1 MEELIMKFAEEFKK
15 STRAHILMITN
26 HGMHH
31 WNIIPGLPDTGG
43 QNVFVNEFSDALAN
57 QGYRITII
65 NRGGYANPVSGEM
78 RKGILYKDENQR
90 IMYLEDGRGE
100 FISKEDMDA
109 QMPALLENLKQQL
122 KEEGSKVD
130 VIISHYWDGAKL
142 GILYNQTLSKKKTH
156 IWVPHSLGDVKKR
169 NINSTEWD
177 KLRID
182 NRIDNEISIIQEVDQ
197 IASTSS
203 IIEQSLKNDYG
214 FTGKMLFL
222 PPCVNS
228 ERYCPHKIAD
238 DHPVWEF
245 LEHHG
250 QMKAEEIRTSR
261 IITEISRTDSTKR
274 KDVLIKAFTQ
284 VQQEFKN
291 TVLVL
296 TIDRQNS
303 QLYEK
308 LQHLIHASG
317 IQDHVIVLGS
327 VWDELPDIYA
337 ITDIYCTPSVM
348 EGFGMTSQEAAATRV
363 PVISSD
369 LVPFVTEYLLGDN
382 VKALI
387 VNGDETQVKKG
398 TGALVVPADD
408 IDGFAMALKWLLS
421 NEEIRKEMGEA
432 AYKITIPYFTWKNIV
447 NAFLTE
453 SGVNAY
459 PERND

>member
-1 MEELIMKFAEEFKK
+1 MKFAEEFKQ
-15 STRAHILMITN
+15 STRSHILMITN

-57 QGYRITII
+57 QGFRITII
-65 NRGGYANPVSGEM
+65 NRGGYVNPVSGEM
-78 RKGILYKDENQR
+78 RKGLLYKDENQR

-100 FISKEDMDA
+100 FVSKEDMDA
-109 QMPALLENLKQQL
+109 QIPALLENLKKQL
-122 KEEGSKVD
+122 KDEGSEID

-142 GILYNQTLSKKKTH
+142 GILYNRSLAKKKTH

-169 NINSTEWD
+169 NINSTEWN

-182 NRIDNEISIIQEVDQ
+182 NRIDNEEFIIKEVDQ
-197 IASTSS
+197 IASTSC
-203 IIEQSLKNDYG
+203 IIEQSLINDYG

-228 ERYCPHKIAD
+228 ERYYPHKIAD
-238 DHPVWEF
+238 DHPVWRF
-245 LEHHG
+245 LERHG
-250 QMKAEEIRTSR
+250 QMKAEEIRNNR
-261 IITEISRTDSTKR
+261 VITEISRTDNTKR
-274 KDVLIKAFTQ
+274 KDVLIKAFAQ
-284 VQQEFKN
+284 MQKEFKD

-296 TIDRQNS
+296 TIDKQNI
-303 QLYEK
+303 QLYEE
-308 LQHLIHASG
+308 LQHLIQTSG

-382 VKALI
+382 VKTLM
-387 VNGDETQVKKG
+387 VNGEETQIKEG
-398 TGALVVPADD
+398 AGALVVPADD
-408 IDGFAMALKWLLS
+408 IEGFTMALKWLLS
-421 NEEIRKEMGEA
+421 NDEIRKKMGEA
-432 AYKITIPYFTWKNIV
+432 AYKTTIPYFTWKNIV
-447 NAFLTE
+447 NGFLEE
-453 SGVNAY
+453 SGVHAR
-459 PERND
+459 PEGDD

>member
-1 MEELIMKFAEEFKK
+1 MKFAEEFKQ
-15 STRAHILMITN
+15 SARSHILMITN

-57 QGYRITII
+57 QGFRITII
-65 NRGGYANPVSGEM
+65 NRGGYVNPVNGEM
-78 RKGILYKDENQR
+78 RKGLLYKDENQR

-100 FISKEDMDA
+100 FVSKEDMDA
-109 QMPALLENLKQQL
+109 QIPDLLENLSKQL
-122 KEEGSKVD
+122 KDEGSEID

-142 GILYNQTLSKKKTH
+142 GILYNRSLSKKKTH

-169 NINSTEWD
+169 NINSTEWN

-182 NRIDNEISIIQEVDQ
+182 IRINNEEFIIKEVDQ
-197 IASTSS
+197 IASTSC
-203 IIEQSLKNDYG
+203 IIEQSLINDYG

-228 ERYCPHKIAD
+228 ERYYPHKIAD
-238 DHPVWEF
+238 DHPVWRF
-245 LEHHG
+245 LERHG
-250 QMKAEEIRTSR
+250 QMKAEEIRNSR
-261 IITEISRTDSTKR
+261 VITEISRTDNTKR
-274 KDVLIKAFTQ
+274 KDVLIKAFAQ
-284 VQQEFKN
+284 VQKESKN

-296 TIDRQNS
+296 TIDKQNI
-303 QLYEK
+303 QLYEE
-308 LQHLIHASG
+308 LQHLIQTSG

-382 VKALI
+382 VKTLM
-387 VNGDETQVKKG
+387 VNGEETQIKEG
-398 TGALVVPADD
+398 AGALVVPADD
-408 IDGFAMALKWLLS
+408 IEGFTTALKWLLL
-421 NEEIRKEMGEA
+421 NDEIRKEMGEA

-447 NAFLTE
+447 NGFLEE
-453 SGVNAY
+453 SGVHAR
-459 PERND
+459 PEGDD